1 MTPEEQASLGA
12 RIRRLREERG
22 LSLGELEA
30 ASGVTKGYLSQ
41 LESGKAM
48 NPSVL
53 SANKIAQGL
62 GVRLTDLLGE
72 VEMDSAPSE
81 HLPAGLHEFITRA
94 ESSGLSVS
102 ADDVQMLLGIRYRGR
117 QPATAEDWAL
127 LFDLIKRIVGS

>member
-1 MTPEEQASLGA
+1 MTPEEQASMGA

-22 LSLGELEA
+22 LSLGELEV

-72 VEMDSAPSE
+72 VETDSAPPE
-81 HLPAGLHEFITRA
+81 HLPAGLHDFIARA

-102 ADDVQMLLGIRYRGR
+102 ADDIQMLLGIRYRGR
-117 QPATAEDWAL
+117 QPATADDWAL